1 MTVPRRPTVLI
12 VEDEF
17 EIRAAVAAEF
27 ADAGFAVLEAGD
39 DVAALAHLGGDCPID
54 LLFTDI
60 RLPGEHDGWVI
71 ALKARRLRPG
81 LPVFYATAYTD
92 RSPQLV
98 PGGLFFRK
106 PYLPRMIIDA
116 ALELGIGSED

>member
-1 MTVPRRPTVLI
+1 MAATRQPTVLI
-12 VEDEF
+12 VEDEP
-17 EIRAAVAAEF
+17 EIRAIVAAEF
-27 ADAGFAVLEAGD
+27 TDAGFAVLEAAD
-39 DVAALAHLGGDCPID
+39 DCGALAHLDSDRDIS

-71 ALKARRLRPG
+71 ALRARTLRPG
-81 LPVFYATAYTD
+81 LPVFYATGYTD

-106 PYLPRMIIDA
+106 PYLPRTIVEA
-116 ALELGIGSED
+116 ALALGIGAR